1 MLIKSTNSAPYDSW
15 GADCIYMEKDMS
27 QKIDIVL
34 ASQSPRRRELLE
46 REGVP
51 FTVQV
56 SEVDETLEPDL
67 LNQPEEAV
75 KKLAERKAG
84 AVVQQVL
91 GIDYVGASA
100 IVGADTMVVL
110 DGKIYGKP
118 NDIDDAR
125 AILRELSGRTHE
137 VITGVSVWL
146 VSAPNTEDVS
156 LGVRTFTETSRVTF
170 KKLTDEIIDAYIAT
184 GEPMDKAGAYGIQG
198 KGGDLVHA
206 IDGDFDNI
214 VGFPVKRFMDEFSE
228 IIEAAR

>member
-1 MLIKSTNSAPYDSW
+1 MT
-15 GADCIYMEKDMS
+15 

-34 ASQSPRRRELLE
+34 ASQSPRRRELFE
-46 REGVP
+46 REEIP

-56 SEVDETLEPDL
+56 SQVDETLEPDL
-67 LNQPEEAV
+67 LADPYEAV

-91 GIDYVGASA
+91 GVDYVGAAA

-110 DGKIYGKP
+110 GNTIYGKP
-118 NDIDDAR
+118 ESAEDAQR
-125 AILRELSGRTHE
+125 ILRELSGKTHE

-146 VSAPNTEDVS
+146 VSAPTTEDVS
-156 LGVRTFTETSRVTF
+156 LGFRTFTETSRVTF
-170 KKLTDEIIDAYIAT
+170 KELTDQEIADYIAT

-198 KGGDLVHA
+198 LGGNLVGA

-214 VGFPVKRFMDEFSE
+214 VGFPIKRFMDEFSE

>member
-1 MLIKSTNSAPYDSW
+1 MT
-15 GADCIYMEKDMS
+15 

-34 ASQSPRRRELLE
+34 ASQSPRRRELFE
-46 REGVP
+46 REEIP

-56 SEVDETLEPDL
+56 SQVDETLEPDL
-67 LNQPEEAV
+67 LADPYEAV

-91 GIDYVGASA
+91 GVDYVGAAA

-110 DGKIYGKP
+110 GNTIYGKP
-118 NDIDDAR
+118 ESTEDAQR
-125 AILRELSGRTHE
+125 ILRELSGKTHE

-146 VSAPNTEDVS
+146 VSAPTTEDVS
-156 LGVRTFTETSRVTF
+156 LGFRTFTETSRVTF
-170 KKLTDEIIDAYIAT
+170 KELTDQEIADYIAT

-198 KGGDLVHA
+198 LGGNLVGA

-214 VGFPVKRFMDEFSE
+214 VGFPIKRFMDE
-228 IIEAAR
+228 